1 MTPAASSAA
10 RLAAA
15 SALGAVAV
23 AAFGDWPLFPLPLLA
38 LAALDWL
45 WLRAPSPRAAAALG
59 LAFGL
64 GHFLV
69 GVSWVYVSL
78 HDFGGLP
85 APIAGLAT
93 IVFCLIL
100 AAYPAAVGWAQAKL
114 TAPAPERLAGPAPA
128 RLALPVAA
136 RLMLVIPAAWVLA
149 EWLRGWIFTGFPW
162 LALGYSQ
169 LDGPLAGFAPVAGV
183 FGMSFLAAA
192 VAGALLALFV
202 TRGSARIAAIATI
215 GAIAAGGWG
224 LRAIDWSAPYGEPLD
239 VALLQGNIPQELK
252 FVPGRYQAT
261 LDTYARLAGST
272 NARLVV
278 LPETAI
284 PRFLDDVDPVYIE
297 TLTAPVAARGGDV
310 LVGVPVLDRA
320 RRYYNAVVSFGASP
334 QQMYAKSHLVP
345 FGEFVPTGFGWLV
358 AMMRI
363 PLGEFAR
370 GAPDQQ
376 PLAVAGQR
384 AAVNICYEDAFG
396 EEIIRQLPAA
406 TLLVNVSNVA
416 WFGDSLAPAQH
427 LRISRTRAVETGRYM
442 LRATNTGVTAIV
454 APDGA
459 VVGRLPSFTEG
470 VLEGRVRGR
479 TGATPYAAAGN
490 APVVL
495 GCLVILA
502 AAAARA
508 RAKRRRDADLGAGA

>member
-1 MTPAASSAA
+1 MSAAGAA
-10 RLAAA
+10 RLTAAFA
-15 SALGAVAV
+15 IGALSV
-23 AAFGDWPLFPLPLLA
+23 AAFGDRTLWPLPLAACAA
-38 LAALDWL
+38 LAWL
-45 WLRAPSPRAAAALG
+45 WLRAPTARAAAALG
-59 LAFGL
+59 FAFGI
-64 GHFLV
+64 GHFGL

-78 HDFGGLP
+78 HQFGGLP

-93 IVFCLIL
+93 LVFCVIL
-100 AAYPAAVGWAQAKL
+100 AAYPAAVGWAQA
-114 TAPAPERLAGPAPA
+114 TLAGPPA
-128 RLALPVAA
+128 L
-136 RLMLVIPAAWVLA
+136 RLMLVMPSLWTLA
-149 EWLRGWIFTGFPW
+149 EWLRSWLFTGFPW

-183 FGMSFLAAA
+183 FGISFLAAA
-192 VAGALLALFV
+192 AAGALVVLVAV
-202 TRGSARIAAIATI
+202 RGRRQRIAAIVAI
-215 GAIAAGGWG
+215 GALAAGGWG
-224 LRAIDWSAPYGEPLD
+224 LRTIDWTAPYAEPVD

-252 FVPGRYQAT
+252 FVPGRYQQT
-261 LDTYARLAGST
+261 LETYARLASST
-272 NARLVV
+272 KARLVV

-284 PRFLDDVDPVYIE
+284 PRFLDDVDPVYLE
-297 TLTAPVAARGGDV
+297 TLAGPVAARGGDV
-310 LVGVPVLDRA
+310 LVGVPVLDKA

-334 QQMYAKSHLVP
+334 RQAYAKSHLVP

-370 GAPDQQ
+370 GAADQR

-384 AAVNICYEDAFG
+384 VAVNICYEDAFG
-396 EEIIRQLPAA
+396 EEIIRPLPAA

-427 LRISRTRAVETGRYM
+427 LRIARMRAVETGRYM

-459 VVGRLPSFTEG
+459 VAARLPSFTEG
-470 VLEGRVRGR
+470 VLEGRVQGR
-479 TGATPYAAAGN
+479 TGSTPYVTAGN
-490 APVVL
+490 APIVL
-495 GCLVILA
+495 ACLAILA
-502 AAAARA
+502 AAVARS

>member
-1 MTPAASSAA
+1 MRAAGAA

-15 SALGAVAV
+15 FALGAVAV
-23 AAFGDWPLFPLPLLA
+23 AAFGDRPLWPLPIAA
-38 LAALDWL
+38 LAALAWL
-45 WLRAPSPRAAAALG
+45 WLRAPSARAASALG
-59 LAFGL
+59 FAFGA

-78 HDFGGLP
+78 HHFGGLF
-85 APIAGLAT
+85 APLAALAT
-93 IVFCLIL
+93 LVFCAIL

-114 TAPAPERLAGPAPA
+114 AVP
-128 RLALPVAA
+128 LPV
-136 RLMLVIPAAWVLA
+136 RLMLIIPALWTLA
-149 EWLRGWIFTGFPW
+149 EWVRGWLFTGFPW

-169 LDGPLAGFAPVAGV
+169 LDGPLAGFAPVSGV
-183 FGMSFLAAA
+183 FGVSFLAAA
-192 VAGALLALFV
+192 VAGAAVALLAV
-202 TRGSARIAAIATI
+202 RARAARVVAIAAI
-215 GAIAAGGWG
+215 GAAAAGGWA
-224 LRAIDWSAPYGEPLD
+224 LRTVDWTVPYGEPLD

-252 FVPGRYQAT
+252 FVPGRYEQT
-261 LDTYARLAGST
+261 LETYARLASST
-272 NARLVV
+272 SARLVV

-284 PRFLDDVDPVYIE
+284 PRFLDDVDPAYLE
-297 TLTAPVAARGGDV
+297 TLAGAIGARGGDV

-320 RRYYNAVVSFGASP
+320 RRYYNAVVSLGASP
-334 QQMYAKSHLVP
+334 QQAYAKSHLVP

-370 GAPDQQ
+370 GAPDQR

-384 AAVNICYEDAFG
+384 VAVNICYEDAFG
-396 EEIIRQLPAA
+396 EEIIRPLPGA
-406 TLLVNVSNVA
+406 TLLVNASNVA

-427 LRISRTRAVETGRYM
+427 LRIARMRAVETGRYM

-459 VVGRLPSFTEG
+459 VAGRLPSFSEG

-479 TGATPYAAAGN
+479 TGATPYVTAGNMPAVLVCLAILGAAA
-490 APVVL
+490 V
-495 GCLVILA
+495 
-502 AAAARA
+502 RS
-508 RAKRRRDADLGAGA
+508 RAKRRRGADLGAPG